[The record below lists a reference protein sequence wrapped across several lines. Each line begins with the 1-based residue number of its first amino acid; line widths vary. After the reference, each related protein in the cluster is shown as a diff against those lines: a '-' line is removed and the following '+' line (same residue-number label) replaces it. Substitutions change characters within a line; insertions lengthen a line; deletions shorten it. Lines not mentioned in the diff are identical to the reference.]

1 MFCHFDRPYGL
12 PAPEC
17 QNPRLALWDA
27 ASGSG
32 PGRLSDMLEDRT
44 ASPTIAVIC
53 SANVCR
59 SPMAHAIFVSELQRR
74 RLTVNVLGAGILDM
88 EGMQAAPYS
97 QVACEQYATPLP
109 KLESVYYKTVDL
121 QSAVRVFGMEE
132 RHLIILERDAEVPA
146 ARLSLLGE
154 FDPQGRGAQIRDP
167 MGGTLEQHLACYR
180 QLRDCIVHYLNTTH
194 DLA

>member
-1 MFCHFDRPYGL
+1 ML
-12 PAPEC
+12 
-17 QNPRLALWDA
+17 DA
-27 ASGSG
+27 RSSV
-32 PGRLSDMLEDRT
+32 
-44 ASPTIAVIC
+44 PTIAVIC

-74 RLTVNVLGAGILDM
+74 KLAVSVLGAGILDM
-88 EGMQAAPYS
+88 EGMQAAQYS
-97 QVACEQYATPLP
+97 QVACAQYATPLP

-121 QSAVRVFGMEE
+121 QRAVRVFGMEE
-132 RHLIILERDAEVPA
+132 RHLFILARDAGVQD

-154 FDPQGRGAQIRDP
+154 FDPQGRGAQIKDP

-194 DLA
+194 DFAGLSADE